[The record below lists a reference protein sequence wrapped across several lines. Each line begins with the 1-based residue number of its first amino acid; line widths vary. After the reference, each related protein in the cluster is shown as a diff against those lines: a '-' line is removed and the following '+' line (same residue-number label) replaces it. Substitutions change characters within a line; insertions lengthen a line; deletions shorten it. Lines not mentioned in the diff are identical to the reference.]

1 MLLVVGVPRS
11 AITDTSAQ
19 ILLRIHLVMLFFP
32 PFAVLHC
39 ECLFALGEGLT
50 ELGGALA
57 VFVLIFSTVR
67 LVFREPTKS
76 QKNAC
81 R

>member
-19 ILLRIHLVMLFFP
+19 ILLRIHLVMLFCP
-32 PFAVLHC
+32 PFAVLCC

-50 ELGGALA
+50 EVGGALA
-57 VFVLIFSTVR
+57 VCFNFFYRKIGFQRTHQITEER
-67 LVFREPTKS
+67 I
-76 QKNAC
+76 
-81 R
+81 